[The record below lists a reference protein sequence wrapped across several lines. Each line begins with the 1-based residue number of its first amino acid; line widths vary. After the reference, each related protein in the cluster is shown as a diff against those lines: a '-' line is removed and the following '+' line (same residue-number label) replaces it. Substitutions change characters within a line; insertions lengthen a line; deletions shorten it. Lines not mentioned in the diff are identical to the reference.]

1 LTIIINGNTIVNIND
16 IEIRYQL
23 GDFSRGIVMRKNLLL
38 ILSIIVLI
46 LGFGIHNP
54 VLAAGSSSEDIKK
67 AEVSIDQAIDFAS
80 KGNLSDAQKS
90 YDEFNKTWRQI
101 EEGIKGDS
109 ATAYR
114 DIESNMGKVVY
125 AFTLKKQD
133 QVLQGLQDLK
143 AVNEKVASGG
153 YSKESGFKKEDISLD
168 DFILLLQETKKEVKE
183 QNQNQALEGIKKAS
197 SSWLSVEGV
206 VVAQSAS
213 VYSDSERDLVTIQ
226 AMLAANPPNYKAANK
241 TIDNMVKYLT
251 PLADK
256 SKYTY
261 WDAAMILIRE
271 GLEALLVVIA
281 LMSFVKK
288 SGEGKGKGWIWT
300 GVLSGLGISLILAII
315 VKFVISSGAFG
326 NNNALIGGWTGVF
339 AAVML
344 LYMSYWLHSQSNIA
358 DWNRYIREKSQT
370 ALTTGKLVSLGVLAF
385 LAVFREGTETVLFYI
400 GMASQIKLQSLL
412 IGFLIGAAI
421 LGILA
426 YLMIY
431 VGLKLPLRPFFMVSS
446 VIVFYLCIKFTG
458 MGIHSLQLAGL
469 IQTTNSQ
476 SIPSIDF
483 FALYPSWESTI
494 PQIFLVL
501 GAVMILLL
509 KKFKNKKL
517 IALNNNNMESR
528 KLS

>member
-1 LTIIINGNTIVNIND
+1 MGKKIIPIIFI
-16 IEIRYQL
+16 
-23 GDFSRGIVMRKNLLL
+23 LLL
-38 ILSIIVLI
+38 IM
-46 LGFGIHNP
+46 GINVHNP
-54 VLAAGSSSEDIKK
+54 VLAAGNSNEDMTR
-67 AEVSIDQAIDFAS
+67 AEVYVNQAIDLAS
-80 KGNLSDAQKS
+80 KGDLSGAEKA
-90 YDEFNKTWRQI
+90 YDQFNKTWRQI
-101 EEGIKGDS
+101 EEGIKADS

-125 AFTLKKQD
+125 ALTIKNQD
-133 QVLQGLQDLK
+133 QVLVALKDLK
-143 AVNEKVASGG
+143 AVNDKFASGG
-153 YSKESGFKKEDISLD
+153 YPKEAGFKEEDITLD
-168 DFILLLQETKKEVKE
+168 EFIMLLQETKKEVKE
-183 QNQNQALEGIKKAS
+183 QNQHDALEGIKKAS
-197 SSWLSVEGV
+197 DSWLSVEGV
-206 VVAQSAS
+206 VVAQSAT

-226 AMLAANPPNYKAANK
+226 AMLSDNPPNYREANK
-241 TIDNMVKYLT
+241 TIDNMINYLT
-251 PLADK
+251 PLANK
-256 SKYTY
+256 SQYTY

-288 SGEGKGKGWIWT
+288 SGEGKGKAWIWS
-300 GVLSGLGISLILAII
+300 GVLSGLGVSVILAII
-315 VKFVISSGAFG
+315 VKFIISSGAFG

-370 ALTTGKLVSLGVLAF
+370 ALTTGKLISLGVLAF

-400 GMASQIKLQSLL
+400 GMASQIKFQSLL

-426 YLMIY
+426 YLMVY

-446 VIVFYLCIKFTG
+446 IIVFYLCIKFTG

-469 IQTTNSQ
+469 IPTTNSV

-494 PQIFLVL
+494 PQMILVL
-501 GAVMILLL
+501 GALLIIL
-509 KKFKNKKL
+509 FKNIKSKKL
-517 IALNNNNMESR
+517 ITSTNNNI
-528 KLS
+528 

>member
-1 LTIIINGNTIVNIND
+1 MGKTIIHKIFI
-16 IEIRYQL
+16 
-23 GDFSRGIVMRKNLLL
+23 LLL
-38 ILSIIVLI
+38 LLAI
-46 LGFGIHNP
+46 GIHNP
-54 VLAAGSSSEDIKK
+54 VLASGNSSEDMKK
-67 AEVSIDQAIDFAS
+67 AEVSVDQAIEFAS
-80 KGNLSDAQKS
+80 SGNLSEAEKA
-90 YDEFNKTWRQI
+90 YDQFNQTWREI
-101 EEGIKGDS
+101 EEGIKANS

-125 AFTLKKQD
+125 AFTIKKQD
-133 QVLQGLQDLK
+133 QVLQALQGLK
-143 AVNEKVASGG
+143 AVNEKVVSGG
-153 YSKESGFKKEDISLD
+153 YPKETGFKKEDISLD
-168 DFILLLQETKKEVKE
+168 DFITLLQETRNEVNE
-183 QNQNQALEGIKKAS
+183 QEQTKALEGIKKAS
-197 SSWLSVEGV
+197 NSWLSVEGV

-226 AMLAANPPNYKAANK
+226 AMLASNPPNFEDANK
-241 TIDNMVKYLT
+241 TIDQMVQYLT
-251 PLADK
+251 PLAEK
-256 SKYTY
+256 SSYTY

-288 SGEGKGKGWIWT
+288 SADGKGKGWIWT
-300 GVLSGLGISLILAII
+300 GVLSGLGVSVILAII

-326 NNNALIGGWTGVF
+326 NNNAQIAGWTGVF

-358 DWNRYIREKSQT
+358 DWNRYIREKSQS

-412 IGFLIGAAI
+412 IGFVIGAAI

-426 YLMIY
+426 YLMVF

-458 MGIHSLQLAGL
+458 MGIHSLQLAGF

-476 SIPSIDF
+476 SIPSIEF
-483 FALYPSWESTI
+483 FAIYPSWESTI
-494 PQIFLVL
+494 PQIALVL
-501 GAVMILLL
+501 GAVII
-509 KKFKNKKL
+509 L
-517 IALNNNNMESR
+517 IAKKYKNTKLAILNNN
-528 KLS
+528 L

>member
-1 LTIIINGNTIVNIND
+1 MGK
-16 IEIRYQL
+16 Q
-23 GDFSRGIVMRKNLLL
+23 LLL
-38 ILSIIVLI
+38 KVSIILLI
-46 LGFGIHNP
+46 IGLIIHKP
-54 VLAAGSSSEDIKK
+54 VFAAESSSTELKT
-67 AEVSIDQAIDFAS
+67 AETAIDQALNAAS
-80 KGNLSDAQKS
+80 NGNLSEAQKQ
-90 YDEFNKTWRQI
+90 YDLFNKTWREI
-101 EEGIKGDS
+101 EEGIKADS

-125 AFTLKKQD
+125 AFTVNKPE
-133 QVLQGLQDLK
+133 QVIQSLQGLK
-143 AVNEKVASGG
+143 TVNEKFINGG
-153 YSKESGFKKEDISLD
+153 YPKEEGFKEKDISLD
-168 DFILLLQETKKEVKE
+168 DFILILQKTKKEIKE
-183 QNQNQALEGIKKAS
+183 NNRQEALEGIKEAS
-197 SSWLSVEGV
+197 DSWLSVEGT

-213 VYSDSERDLVTIQ
+213 VYSDSERDLVAVQ
-226 AMLAANPPNYKAANK
+226 AMLSNNPPNYQQADK

-251 PLADK
+251 PLAAK
-256 SKYTY
+256 SEYTM

-288 SGEGKGKGWIWT
+288 SGESRGRGWIWT
-300 GVLSGLGISLILAII
+300 GVLAGLGVSIILAVI

-370 ALTTGKLVSLGVLAF
+370 ALTTGKLVSLGILAF

-412 IGFLIGAAI
+412 FGFLIGAAI
-421 LGILA
+421 LGVLA
-426 YLMIY
+426 YLMVF

-446 VIVFYLCIKFTG
+446 IIVFYLCIKFTG

-469 IQTTNSQ
+469 IPTSNAEA
-476 SIPSIDF
+476 IPSIGF

-494 PQIFLVL
+494 PQIALVF
-501 GAVMILLL
+501 AAIIIILY
-509 KKFKNKKL
+509 KNIKNKKL
-517 IALNNNNMESR
+517 ITANNN
-528 KLS
+528 L

>member
-1 LTIIINGNTIVNIND
+1 
-16 IEIRYQL
+16 
-23 GDFSRGIVMRKNLLL
+23 MAKNLLL
-38 ILSIIVLI
+38 KIFILLLIIGL
-46 LGFGIHNP
+46 GIHNP
-54 VLAAGSSSEDIKK
+54 ALAAEDSSEAIKR
-67 AEVSIDQAIDFAS
+67 AEVSVDQAIEFAA
-80 KGNLSDAQKS
+80 KGDLANAEKS
-90 YDEFNKTWRQI
+90 YNQFNKTWRDI
-101 EEGIKGDS
+101 EEGIKADS

-125 AFTLKKQD
+125 TLTLKKQD
-133 QVLQGLQDLK
+133 QVLQALNDLK
-143 AVNEKVASGG
+143 AVNEKVANGG
-153 YSKESGFKKEDISLD
+153 YPKEPGFKKEDISLD
-168 DFILLLQETKKEVKE
+168 DFILLLQQTKKDVEKH
-183 QNQNQALEGIKKAS
+183 NQAQALEGIKKAS

-206 VVAQSAS
+206 VVAQSAK

-226 AMLAANPPNYKAANK
+226 AMLDANPPNYEKASQ

-251 PLADK
+251 PLAEK
-256 SKYTY
+256 SSYTY

-288 SGEGKGKGWIWT
+288 SGESKGKGWIWT
-300 GVLSGLGISLILAII
+300 GVLSGLGVSVVLAII

-326 NNNALIGGWTGVF
+326 NNNALIAGWTGVF

-400 GMASQIKLQSLL
+400 GMASQINLQSLL

-426 YLMIY
+426 YLMVF

-446 VIVFYLCIKFTG
+446 LIVFYLCIKFTG
-458 MGIHSLQLAGL
+458 MGIHSLQLAGF
-469 IQTTNSQ
+469 ISTTNAE
-476 SIPSIDF
+476 SIPSVEF

-494 PQIFLVL
+494 PQVILVL
-501 GAVMILLL
+501 CAVIILLS
-509 KKFKNKKL
+509 KQFKSKKL
-517 IALNNNNMESR
+517 MTANNN
-528 KLS
+528 

>member
-1 LTIIINGNTIVNIND
+1 
-16 IEIRYQL
+16 
-23 GDFSRGIVMRKNLLL
+23 MRKNLLL
-38 ILSIIVLI
+38 KIAILLIII
-46 LGFGIHNP
+46 GFGLHNP
-54 VLAAGSSSEDIKK
+54 AMAAGSPSEDIKK
-67 AEVSIDQAIDFAS
+67 AEVSVDQAIDFAS
-80 KGNLSDAQKS
+80 KGNLSEAEKA
-90 YDEFNKTWRQI
+90 YDQFNKTWRQI
-101 EEGIKGDS
+101 EDGIKANS

-133 QVLQGLQDLK
+133 QVLQALQDLK

-153 YSKESGFKKEDISLD
+153 YPKEPGFKKEDITLD
-168 DFILLLQETKKEVKE
+168 DFILLLQETKKEVSE
-183 QNQNQALEGIKKAS
+183 QNQTGALASIKQASG
-197 SSWLSVEGV
+197 SWLSVEGV

-213 VYSDSERDLVTIQ
+213 VYSDSERDLVTVQ
-226 AMLAANPPNYKAANK
+226 AMLAANPPNYKEANQ

-251 PLADK
+251 PLANK
-256 SKYTY
+256 SEYTY

-288 SGEGKGKGWIWT
+288 SGESKGKGWIWT
-300 GVLSGLGISLILAII
+300 GVLAGLGVSVILALV

-326 NNNALIGGWTGVF
+326 NNNALIAGWTGVF

-400 GMASQIKLQSLL
+400 GMASQIKLQSLF

-426 YLMIY
+426 YLMVF

-458 MGIHSLQLAGL
+458 MGIHSLQLAGF
-469 IQTTNSQ
+469 IPTTNAQ

-494 PQIFLVL
+494 PQVILVL
-501 GAVMILLL
+501 GAVIIILS
-509 KKFKNKKL
+509 KKMKSKKL
-517 IALNNNNMESR
+517 IAANNN
-528 KLS
+528 

>member
-1 LTIIINGNTIVNIND
+1 M
-16 IEIRYQL
+16 
-23 GDFSRGIVMRKNLLL
+23 SRNLLL
-38 ILSIIVLI
+38 KISILLLFI
-46 LGFGIHNP
+46 GCMIHNP
-54 VLAAGSSSEDIKK
+54 ALAAGNSSEDIKK
-67 AEVSIDQAIDFAS
+67 AEGSIDKAIDFAA
-80 KGNLSDAQKS
+80 KGNLSEAQKE
-90 YDEFNKTWRQI
+90 YDQFDNTWRQI
-101 EEGIKGDS
+101 EQGIKDDS
-109 ATAYR
+109 TSAYR

-125 AFTLKKQD
+125 AFTLKKPD
-133 QVLQGLQDLK
+133 QVLQALKDLK
-143 AVNEKVASGG
+143 AVNEKVAIGG
-153 YSKESGFKKEDISLD
+153 YPKESIAKNEDISLD
-168 DFILLLQETKKEVKE
+168 DFILILQSAKKETSE
-183 QNQNQALEGIKKAS
+183 HHQTDALKSIKKAS
-197 SSWLSVEGV
+197 DSWLSVEGV

-226 AMLAANPPNYKAANK
+226 AMLAANPPNYDQAVKIIN
-241 TIDNMVKYLT
+241 NMVQYLT
-251 PLADK
+251 PLANK
-256 SKYTY
+256 TEYTY

-288 SGEGKGKGWIWT
+288 SGESKGKGWIWS
-300 GVLSGLGISLILAII
+300 GVLGGLGVSIILALI

-400 GMASQIKLQSLL
+400 GMASQIKLQALL
-412 IGFLIGAAI
+412 VGFLIGAGI

-426 YLMIY
+426 YLMVF

-446 VIVFYLCIKFTG
+446 IIVFYLCIKFTG

-469 IQTTNSQ
+469 VPTTDASNV
-476 SIPSIDF
+476 PSIDF
-483 FALYPSWESTI
+483 FALYPSWESFI
-494 PQIFLVL
+494 PQVVLIL
-501 GAVMILLL
+501 GAAIILLS
-509 KKFKNKKL
+509 KKFKGKK
-517 IALNNNNMESR
+517 IMTANNN
-528 KLS
+528 

>member
-1 LTIIINGNTIVNIND
+1 MG
-16 IEIRYQL
+16 
-23 GDFSRGIVMRKNLLL
+23 KNLLFKISILLL
-38 ILSIIVLI
+38 II
-46 LGFGIHNP
+46 GFGIHNSAM
-54 VLAAGSSSEDIKK
+54 AAGSPSEDIKK

-80 KGNLSDAQKS
+80 KGNLSDAEKAYSQ
-90 YDEFNKTWRQI
+90 FNKIWRQI
-101 EEGIKGDS
+101 EEGIKANS

-133 QVLQGLQDLK
+133 QVLRALQDLK

-153 YSKESGFKKEDISLD
+153 YPKEPGFKKEDISLD
-168 DFILLLQETKKEVKE
+168 DFILLLQDTKKEVSE
-183 QNQNQALEGIKKAS
+183 QNQTGALASIKQASG
-197 SSWLSVEGV
+197 SWLSVEGV

-213 VYSDSERDLVTIQ
+213 VYSDTERDLVTVQ
-226 AMLAANPPNYKAANK
+226 AMLAANPPNNKEANQ
-241 TIDNMVKYLT
+241 TIDTMVKYLT
-251 PLADK
+251 PLANK
-256 SKYTY
+256 SEYTY

-288 SGEGKGKGWIWT
+288 SGETKGKGWIWT
-300 GVLSGLGISLILAII
+300 GVLGGLGVSLILALV

-326 NNNALIGGWTGVF
+326 NNNALIAGWTGVF

-400 GMASQIKLQSLL
+400 GMASQIKLQSLF

-426 YLMIY
+426 YLMVF

-458 MGIHSLQLAGL
+458 MGIHSLQLAGF
-469 IQTTNSQ
+469 IPTTNAQ
-476 SIPSIDF
+476 SIPSIEF

-494 PQIFLVL
+494 PQVILVL
-501 GAVMILLL
+501 GAVIIILS
-509 KKFKNKKL
+509 KKMKSKKL
-517 IALNNNNMESR
+517 IAANNN
-528 KLS
+528 

>member
-1 LTIIINGNTIVNIND
+1 M
-16 IEIRYQL
+16 
-23 GDFSRGIVMRKNLLL
+23 SKNLLL
-38 ILSIIVLI
+38 KLSLLLLL
-46 LGFGIHNP
+46 LGSGLQTP
-54 VLAAGSSSEDIKK
+54 VMAAGNAAGDLKK
-67 AEVSIDQAIDFAS
+67 AEVSVDQAIDSAS
-80 KGNLSDAQKS
+80 QGNLSDAQKA
-90 YDEFNKTWRQI
+90 YDRFNKAWGEI
-101 EEGIKGDS
+101 EDGIKDDS

-114 DIESNMGKVVY
+114 DIELNMGKVVY
-125 AFTLKKQD
+125 ALSIKKQD
-133 QVLQGLQDLK
+133 QVLQALQELK
-143 AVNEKVASGG
+143 ATNEKFVNGG
-153 YSKESGFKKEDISLD
+153 YPKELGFKKEDISLN
-168 DFILLLQETKKEVKE
+168 DFVILLQDTKKEVKE
-183 QNQNQALEGIKKAS
+183 QKQKEALAGIKKAG

-206 VVAQSAS
+206 VVAQSAT
-213 VYSDSERDLVTIQ
+213 VYSNSERDLVTIQ
-226 AMLAANPPNYKAANK
+226 AMLAANPPNYQKANEI
-241 TIDNMVKYLT
+241 IDNMINYLT

-256 SKYTY
+256 SEYTY

-288 SGEGKGKGWIWT
+288 SGEGKGQGWIWT
-300 GVLSGLGISLILAII
+300 GVCSGLGVSVVLALI

-326 NNNALIGGWTGVF
+326 NNNALIAGWTGVF

-421 LGILA
+421 LGLLA
-426 YLMIY
+426 YLMIF

-458 MGIHSLQLAGL
+458 MGIHSLQLAGF

-476 SIPSIDF
+476 SIPNIEF

-494 PQIFLVL
+494 PQVVLVL
-501 GAVMILLL
+501 GAIIVLLSKRL
-509 KKFKNKKL
+509 KNRKPYTEINKK
-517 IALNNNNMESR
+517 NESR

>member
-1 LTIIINGNTIVNIND
+1 MG
-16 IEIRYQL
+16 
-23 GDFSRGIVMRKNLLL
+23 KNLFFKISILL
-38 ILSIIVLI
+38 LI

-54 VLAAGSSSEDIKK
+54 ALAAGNSSEEIKR
-67 AEVSIDQAIDFAS
+67 AEVSVDQAIDFAS
-80 KGNLSDAQKS
+80 KGNLSESEKA
-90 YDEFNKTWRQI
+90 YDQFNKAWRQI
-101 EEGIKGDS
+101 EEGIKADS

-133 QVLQGLQDLK
+133 QVLQALQDLK

-153 YSKESGFKKEDISLD
+153 YPKEVDFKKEDISLD
-168 DFILLLQETKKEVKE
+168 DFILLLQETKKEVNEK
-183 QNQNQALEGIKKAS
+183 NQTQALTNIKKAS

-226 AMLAANPPNYKAANK
+226 AMLAANPPNYKEANK
-241 TIDNMVKYLT
+241 TLDNMAKYLT
-251 PLADK
+251 PLANN
-256 SKYTY
+256 SEYTY

-288 SGEGKGKGWIWT
+288 SGDRKGKGWIWT
-300 GVLSGLGISLILAII
+300 GVLSGLGVSVVLALI

-326 NNNALIGGWTGVF
+326 NNNALIAGWTGVF

-400 GMASQIKLQSLL
+400 GMASQIKLQSLI

-426 YLMIY
+426 YLMIF

-446 VIVFYLCIKFTG
+446 IIVFYLCIKFTG

-476 SIPSIDF
+476 SIPSIEF

-494 PQIFLVL
+494 PQIILVF
-501 GAVMILLL
+501 GAAIILLSKKL
-509 KKFKNKKL
+509 KSKKL
-517 IALNNNNMESR
+517 ITANNN
-528 KLS
+528 

>member
-1 LTIIINGNTIVNIND
+1 
-16 IEIRYQL
+16 
-23 GDFSRGIVMRKNLLL
+23 M
-38 ILSIIVLI
+38 
-46 LGFGIHNP
+46 
-54 VLAAGSSSEDIKK
+54 KK
-67 AEVSIDQAIDFAS
+67 AEISIDQAIDFAS
-80 KGNLSDAQKS
+80 KGNLTEAEKAYGQ
-90 YDEFNKTWRQI
+90 FNKTWRQI
-101 EEGIKGDS
+101 EEGIKEDS

-125 AFTLKKQD
+125 ALTIKNQNQALQALK
-133 QVLQGLQDLK
+133 GLK
-143 AVNEKVASGG
+143 GVNEKVVNGG
-153 YSKESGFKKEDISLD
+153 YPKEAGFKEEDITLD
-168 DFILLLQETKKEVKE
+168 DFILLLQGTKDEVKE
-183 QNQNQALEGIKKAS
+183 QKQAESLEGIKKVS

-213 VYSDSERDLVTIQ
+213 VYSDSERDIVTVQ
-226 AMLAANPPNYKAANK
+226 AMLAANPPNFQDANK
-241 TIDNMVKYLT
+241 IIDNMVKYLT
-251 PLADK
+251 PLANK
-256 SKYTY
+256 SQYTY

-288 SGEGKGKGWIWT
+288 STDGKGKGWIWT
-300 GVLSGLGISLILAII
+300 GVLSGLGVSVILAII

-326 NNNALIGGWTGVF
+326 SNNAQIAGWTGVF

-358 DWNRYIREKSQT
+358 DWNRYIREQSQS

-400 GMASQIKLQSLL
+400 GMASQIKLESLI

-426 YLMIY
+426 YLMIF

-476 SIPSIDF
+476 SIPSIGF
-483 FALYPSWESTI
+483 FAIYPSWESTI
-494 PQIFLVL
+494 PQVILVI
-501 GAVMILLL
+501 GAAIILLSR
-509 KKFKNKKL
+509 KYKNKKL
-517 IALNNNNMESR
+517 VMTNPIKLESR
-528 KLS
+528 KL